1 MATAAELDAPRSVRG
16 RRHARRETL
25 GVILAALV
33 PGEGQEI
40 DPVDSAA
47 CYAAARAWAARLA
60 ELAGSM
66 PGRRRLRLRAGAW
79 VRDTRHDSGI
89 ITR

>member
-1 MATAAELDAPRSVRG
+1 MATAAELT
-16 RRHARRETL
+16 RRDQYAADVTLARETL
-25 GVILAALV
+25 AAILSALV

-40 DPVDSAA
+40 DPVDAAA

-66 PGRRRLRLRAGAW
+66 PGRRRLRLRAGA
-79 VRDTRHDSGI
+79 
-89 ITR
+89 